1 MIRYLSLEELLE
13 LHRLA
18 LQQTGG
24 LEGVRDLGGLESAVA
39 QPQMTFGGQDLYPC
53 LPTKAA
59 ALGFSLVCNHPF
71 LDGNKRVG
79 HLAME
84 VFLVL
89 KGQELV
95 AGVDEQER
103 VIVRL
108 AAGELSREEVAEWFR
123 SRISPYSAEPSKD
136 LSSRSRTSN
145 PLFKKPGGPAPEP
158 QR

>member
-53 LPTKAA
+53 LPKKAS

-71 LDGNKRVG
+71 LD
-79 HLAME
+79 ATS
-84 VFLVL
+84 
-89 KGQELV
+89 ELV
-95 AGVDEQER
+95 IWRWKCFWSSTGKNSLPELMNKSASLSDLQ
-103 VIVRL
+103 L
-108 AAGELSREEVAEWFR
+108 AS
-123 SRISPYSAEPSKD
+123 
-136 LSSRSRTSN
+136 
-145 PLFKKPGGPAPEP
+145 
-158 QR
+158 